1 MNREKNVKKAFL
13 WNMIGSSCYSL
24 ASFLYLMVVTRVCG
38 VELAGFFSLSYATA
52 QLLLTVGRFGMRT
65 YQATDLQ
72 EKYLF
77 REYGVSRILT
87 CSAMMLFGI
96 LYSSFSFQGEYVV
109 ISVFIILMKTV
120 DAVEDVFHGNFQ
132 QNYHVELMGKMLAA
146 RNTYSAAG
154 FTLSLLLTKNLA
166 FACAFTSLSSLGLC
180 LFMNGLAVRGM
191 RREQAK
197 GQEAA
202 KRLRDVKPQENE
214 ERSAESRGQDFNK
227 QKRSESQEQNLDE
240 QRFTEKREFRWS
252 SVRTLLKTC
261 APLFLGTFLSLLL
274 YNVPKYAMDSVM
286 SKEYQT
292 YYSVLFMPSFVI
304 TLLSEFL
311 FKPTITTIAELWW
324 MKELRKFSSYVLK
337 IVGLILLFTGGIV
350 VGGHLIGRRLLELIY
365 GVDLSSYQLEFIVL
379 LLGGGISAA
388 VYMLYNILIAIRR
401 GGCILIVYAITAVLT
416 ILPARSM
423 VKGLGVM
430 GACINYLYSCSILFI
445 IFSGVLFYQCKMSS
459 KAGEESHG

>member
-1 MNREKNVKKAFL
+1 
-13 WNMIGSSCYSL
+13 MIGSSCYSL
-24 ASFLYLMVVTRVCG
+24 SSFLYLMVVTRVCG
-38 VELAGFFSLSYATA
+38 VEQAGFFSLSYATA

-65 YQATDLQ
+65 YQATDLR

-96 LYSSFSFQGEYVV
+96 IYSSFSFQGEYVV
-109 ISVFIILMKTV
+109 ISAFIILMKTV

-146 RNTYSAAG
+146 RNTYSAAA
-154 FTLSLLLTKNLA
+154 FTISLLLTKNLA
-166 FACAFTSLSSLGLC
+166 FACVFTSLSSLGLC
-180 LFMNGLAVRGM
+180 LLMNGLAVRGM
-191 RREQAK
+191 RRELAK
-197 GQEAA
+197 EQEAA
-202 KRLRDVKPQENE
+202 KRLRDVKTQENE
-214 ERSAESRGQDFNK
+214 ERLR
-227 QKRSESQEQNLDE
+227 
-240 QRFTEKREFRWS
+240 FRWS
-252 SVRTLLKTC
+252 SVGKLLKTC

-286 SKEYQT
+286 AKEYQT

-324 MKELRKFSSYVLK
+324 RKEIRKFSGYVGK

-365 GVDLSSYQLEFIVL
+365 GVDLSPYQLEFIVL
-379 LLGGGISAA
+379 LIGGGISAA

-430 GACINYLYSCSILFI
+430 GACINYLYSCGILFI
-445 IFSGVLFYQCKMSS
+445 IFSGVLFYQCRMSS
-459 KAGEESHG
+459 KAGEKSHG